1 MLSEPRRYVE
11 EKDRTKIDLEGF
23 ETALEALDE
32 ELSKDAFITAFA
44 PIQLLCSGE
53 FLCLKYLKCR
63 NTAFELDFLLDPEWS
78 KDEDIKTP
86 LYASMATITQR
97 LGYDQEW
104 LNEDMGLFVT
114 RASRARLLEC
124 AKKQGIVLF
133 RGENVVIY
141 GAPMEWALER
151 KIRRIYASGKLDK
164 KEPDVADAL
173 AIMKWIRERDDKQL
187 EREFIR
193 TLNLSTF
200 DMVPDGQTME
210 LLAEAYRE
218 RYGEEIF
225 RPGSHLPYDYHHHH
239 SISYDQSYSNH
250 PSHQTHYL
258 YGLPGRSPMG

>member
-1 MLSEPRRYVE
+1 
-11 EKDRTKIDLEGF
+11 
-23 ETALEALDE
+23 
-32 ELSKDAFITAFA
+32 
-44 PIQLLCSGE
+44 
-53 FLCLKYLKCR
+53 
-63 NTAFELDFLLDPEWS
+63 
-78 KDEDIKTP
+78 
-86 LYASMATITQR
+86 MATITQR

>member
-1 MLSEPRRYVE
+1 MLSEAKHYVE
-11 EKDRTKIDLEGF
+11 EKNKTEMDLKDF

-63 NTAFELDFLLDPEWS
+63 STAFELDYLLDPEWS

-86 LYASMATITQR
+86 LYASMATITRQ
-97 LGYDQEW
+97 LGYDEDW

-114 RASRARLLEC
+114 KICRTRLLEC

-133 RGENVVIY
+133 RGENVIIY

-151 KIRRIYASGKLDK
+151 KIRRIYAAGKLDK

-173 AIMKWIRERDDKQL
+173 AMMKWIRERDGKQL

-193 TLNLSTF
+193 TLNLNTF

-225 RPGSHLPYDYHHHH
+225 RPGSHLPYEYYNNNYHQH
-239 SISYDQSYSNH
+239 SPNH
-250 PSHQTHYL
+250 PNYSTLL
-258 YGLPGRSPMG
+258 YGLPGRSSMG